1 MQSKRRLSC
10 RRPQTSIITINNN
23 LQLEN
28 FYTLSDKFASIN
40 ETYDKLS
47 AELDE
52 IYSENG
58 GEVTEDTTE
67 RERLL
72 EEMNELKEQCV
83 REIVDNSDAYAEIA
97 LNKRAQQEVAEAE
110 MKAVKEQQRKVLDTL
125 QARVNK
131 YERAYKFWLENFD
144 AAMRV
149 AECSKIGGAKTD
161 KKHSVWYQ
169 TTTSVEVADNIL
181 ERYDEVISELAAKL
195 PDWVTIQVSVNK
207 TKLKALEVLPE
218 GVTKVENKTVR
229 IK

>member
-1 MQSKRRLSC
+1 M
-10 RRPQTSIITINNN
+10 
-23 LQLEN
+23 EN
-28 FYTLSDKFASIN
+28 FYTLSDKFSSMS

-169 TTTSVEVADNIL
+169 TTTSVEVADDIL
-181 ERYDEVISELAAKL
+181 EKYDEVISELAAKL

>member
-1 MQSKRRLSC
+1 M
-10 RRPQTSIITINNN
+10 
-23 LQLEN
+23 EN
-28 FYTLSDKFASIN
+28 FYTLSDKFASIS

-72 EEMNELKEQCV
+72 KEMNELKEQCV

-169 TTTSVEVADNIL
+169 TTTSVEVPDDIL
-181 ERYDEVISELAAKL
+181 ERYNEVISELAAKL
-195 PDWVTIQVSVNK
+195 PEWVTIQVSVNK

-218 GVTKVENKTVR
+218 GVTKIENKTVR

>member
-1 MQSKRRLSC
+1 M
-10 RRPQTSIITINNN
+10 
-23 LQLEN
+23 EN
-28 FYTLSDKFASIN
+28 FYTLSDKFASIS

-67 RERLL
+67 REKLL
-72 EEMNELKEQCV
+72 EEMNALKEQCV

-131 YERAYKFWLENFD
+131 YERAYRFWLENFD
-144 AAMRV
+144 AAMRI

-169 TTTSVEVADNIL
+169 TTTSVEVADDIL

-195 PDWVTIQVSVNK
+195 PEWVTIQVSVNK
-207 TKLKALEVLPE
+207 TKLKALGVLPE

>member
-1 MQSKRRLSC
+1 M
-10 RRPQTSIITINNN
+10 
-23 LQLEN
+23 EN
-28 FYTLSDKFASIN
+28 FYTLSEKFASIS

-58 GEVTEDTTE
+58 GEVTEDTTA

-149 AECSKIGGAKTD
+149 AECSKIGGAKTE

-169 TTTSVEVADNIL
+169 TTTSVEVAGDIL

-195 PDWVTIQVSVNK
+195 PEWVTILVSVNK
-207 TKLKALEVLPE
+207 TKLKAQEVLPE
-218 GVTKVENKTVR
+218 GVVRVENKTVR

>member
-1 MQSKRRLSC
+1 M
-10 RRPQTSIITINNN
+10 
-23 LQLEN
+23 EN
-28 FYTLSDKFASIN
+28 FYTLSDKFASIS

-72 EEMNELKEQCV
+72 KEMNELKEQCV

-125 QARVNK
+125 QASVNK

-169 TTTSVEVADNIL
+169 TTTSVEVADDIL
-181 ERYDEVISELAAKL
+181 ERYDDVISELAAKL
-195 PDWVTIQVSVNK
+195 PEWVTIQVSVNK
-207 TKLKALEVLPE
+207 TKLKAQEVLPE
-218 GVTKVENKTVR
+218 GAVKVENKTVR

>member
-1 MQSKRRLSC
+1 M
-10 RRPQTSIITINNN
+10 
-23 LQLEN
+23 EN

-72 EEMNELKEQCV
+72 EEMNELKKQCI

-181 ERYDEVISELAAKL
+181 ERYNEVISELAAKL

>member
-1 MQSKRRLSC
+1 M
-10 RRPQTSIITINNN
+10 
-23 LQLEN
+23 EN
-28 FYTLSDKFASIN
+28 FYTLSDKFASIS
-40 ETYDKLS
+40 EAYDKLS

-58 GEVTEDTTE
+58 GEVTDDTTE

-72 EEMNELKEQCV
+72 AEMNELKEQCV

-169 TTTSVEVADNIL
+169 TTTSVEVADDIL

-195 PDWVTIQVSVNK
+195 PEWVTIQVSVNK
-207 TKLKALEVLPE
+207 TKLKAQEVLPE
-218 GVTKVENKTVR
+218 GAVKVENKTVR

>member
-1 MQSKRRLSC
+1 M
-10 RRPQTSIITINNN
+10 
-23 LQLEN
+23 EN
-28 FYTLSDKFASIN
+28 FYTLSDKFASIS

-169 TTTSVEVADNIL
+169 TTTSVEVADDIL
-181 ERYDEVISELAAKL
+181 ERYNEVISELAAKL
-195 PDWVTIQVSVNK
+195 PEWVTVQVSVNK

>member
-1 MQSKRRLSC
+1 M
-10 RRPQTSIITINNN
+10 
-23 LQLEN
+23 EN
-28 FYTLSDKFASIN
+28 FYTLSDKFASIS

-181 ERYDEVISELAAKL
+181 ERYDEVISEMAAKL
-195 PDWVTIQVSVNK
+195 PEWVTIQVSVNK
-207 TKLKALEVLPE
+207 TKLKAQEVLPE
-218 GVTKVENKTVR
+218 GAVKVENKTVR

>member
-1 MQSKRRLSC
+1 M
-10 RRPQTSIITINNN
+10 
-23 LQLEN
+23 EN

-149 AECSKIGGAKTD
+149 AECSKIGGVKTD

-181 ERYDEVISELAAKL
+181 ERYDDVISELAAKL
-195 PDWVTIQVSVNK
+195 PEWVTIQVSVNK

>member
-1 MQSKRRLSC
+1 M
-10 RRPQTSIITINNN
+10 
-23 LQLEN
+23 EN

-67 RERLL
+67 RERIL

-195 PDWVTIQVSVNK
+195 PEWVTIQVSVNK

>member
-1 MQSKRRLSC
+1 M
-10 RRPQTSIITINNN
+10 
-23 LQLEN
+23 EN
-28 FYTLSDKFASIN
+28 FYTLSDKFASIS

-169 TTTSVEVADNIL
+169 TTTSVEVADDIL

-195 PDWVTIQVSVNK
+195 PEWVTIQVSVNK
-207 TKLKALEVLPE
+207 TKLKAQEVLPE
-218 GVTKVENKTVR
+218 GAVKVENKTVR

>member
-1 MQSKRRLSC
+1 M
-10 RRPQTSIITINNN
+10 
-23 LQLEN
+23 EN
-28 FYTLSDKFASIN
+28 FYTLSDKFASIS

-58 GEVTEDTTE
+58 GEVTDDTTE

-72 EEMNELKEQCV
+72 AEMNELKEQCV

-169 TTTSVEVADNIL
+169 TTTSVEVADDIL
-181 ERYDEVISELAAKL
+181 ERYDEVIGELAAKL
-195 PDWVTIQVSVNK
+195 PEWVTIQVSVNK

>member
-1 MQSKRRLSC
+1 M
-10 RRPQTSIITINNN
+10 
-23 LQLEN
+23 EN
-28 FYTLSDKFASIN
+28 FYTLSDKFASISK
-40 ETYDKLS
+40 TYDKLS

-169 TTTSVEVADNIL
+169 TTTSVEVADDIL
-181 ERYDEVISELAAKL
+181 ERYNEVISELAAKL
-195 PDWVTIQVSVNK
+195 PEWVTIQVSVNK

>member
-1 MQSKRRLSC
+1 M
-10 RRPQTSIITINNN
+10 
-23 LQLEN
+23 EN

-149 AECSKIGGAKTD
+149 AECSKIGGVKTD

-181 ERYDEVISELAAKL
+181 ERYDDVISELAAKL
-195 PDWVTIQVSVNK
+195 PDWAIIQVSVNK

>member
-1 MQSKRRLSC
+1 M
-10 RRPQTSIITINNN
+10 
-23 LQLEN
+23 EN

-181 ERYDEVISELAAKL
+181 ERYDDVISELAAKL
-195 PDWVTIQVSVNK
+195 PEWVTIQVSVNK

>member
-1 MQSKRRLSC
+1 M
-10 RRPQTSIITINNN
+10 
-23 LQLEN
+23 EN
-28 FYTLSDKFASIN
+28 FYTLSDKFASIS

-110 MKAVKEQQRKVLDTL
+110 MKAVKEQQRKVLDNL

-149 AECSKIGGAKTD
+149 AECSKIGGAKSD

-169 TTTSVEVADNIL
+169 TTTSVEVADDIL

-195 PDWVTIQVSVNK
+195 PEWVTIQVSVNK
-207 TKLKALEVLPE
+207 TKLKAQEVLPE
-218 GVTKVENKTVR
+218 GAVKVENKTVR

>member
-1 MQSKRRLSC
+1 M
-10 RRPQTSIITINNN
+10 
-23 LQLEN
+23 EN
-28 FYTLSDKFASIN
+28 FYTLSDKFASIS

-181 ERYDEVISELAAKL
+181 ESYDEVISELAAKL
-195 PDWVTIQVSVNK
+195 PEWVTIQVSVNK
-207 TKLKALEVLPE
+207 TKLKAQEVLPE
-218 GVTKVENKTVR
+218 GAVKVENKTVR

>member
-1 MQSKRRLSC
+1 M
-10 RRPQTSIITINNN
+10 
-23 LQLEN
+23 EN
-28 FYTLSDKFASIN
+28 FYTLSDKFAGIS

-131 YERAYKFWLENFD
+131 YERAYKFWLENSD

-181 ERYDEVISELAAKL
+181 ERYDYVISELAAKL
-195 PDWVTIQVSVNK
+195 PEWVTIQVSVNK
-207 TKLKALEVLPE
+207 TKMKALEVLPE

>member
-1 MQSKRRLSC
+1 M
-10 RRPQTSIITINNN
+10 
-23 LQLEN
+23 EN
-28 FYTLSDKFASIN
+28 FYTLSEKFASIS

-195 PDWVTIQVSVNK
+195 PEWVTIQVSVNK
-207 TKLKALEVLPE
+207 TKLKAQEVLPE
-218 GVTKVENKTVR
+218 GAVKVENKTVR

>member
-1 MQSKRRLSC
+1 MV
-10 RRPQTSIITINNN
+10 
-23 LQLEN
+23 N
-28 FYTLSDKFASIN
+28 FYTLSDKFASIS

-97 LNKRAQQEVAEAE
+97 LNKRALQEVAEAE
-110 MKAVKEQQRKVLDTL
+110 VKAVKEQQRKVIDTL

-131 YERAYKFWLENFD
+131 YERAYRFWLENFD

-181 ERYDEVISELAAKL
+181 ESYDEVISELAAKL
-195 PDWVTIQVSVNK
+195 PEWVTIQVSVNK
-207 TKLKALEVLPE
+207 TKLKAQEVLPE
-218 GVTKVENKTVR
+218 GVVRVENKTVR

>member
-1 MQSKRRLSC
+1 M
-10 RRPQTSIITINNN
+10 
-23 LQLEN
+23 EN
-28 FYTLSDKFASIN
+28 FYTLSDKFASIS

-195 PDWVTIQVSVNK
+195 PEWVTIQVSVNK

>member
-1 MQSKRRLSC
+1 M
-10 RRPQTSIITINNN
+10 
-23 LQLEN
+23 EN

-195 PDWVTIQVSVNK
+195 PEWVTIQVSVNK

>member
-1 MQSKRRLSC
+1 M
-10 RRPQTSIITINNN
+10 
-23 LQLEN
+23 EN
-28 FYTLSDKFASIN
+28 FYTLSEKFASIS

-110 MKAVKEQQRKVLDTL
+110 MKAVKEQQRKILDTL

-195 PDWVTIQVSVNK
+195 PEWVTIQVSVNK

>member
-1 MQSKRRLSC
+1 MV
-10 RRPQTSIITINNN
+10 
-23 LQLEN
+23 N
-28 FYTLSDKFASIN
+28 FYTLSDKFASIS

-72 EEMNELKEQCV
+72 EELNELKEQCV

-181 ERYDEVISELAAKL
+181 ESYDEVISELAAKL
-195 PDWVTIQVSVNK
+195 PEWVTLQVSVNK
-207 TKLKALEVLPE
+207 TKLKAQEVLPE
-218 GVTKVENKTVR
+218 GAVKVENKTVR

>member
-1 MQSKRRLSC
+1 M
-10 RRPQTSIITINNN
+10 
-23 LQLEN
+23 EN
-28 FYTLSDKFASIN
+28 FYTLSDKFAGIN

-195 PDWVTIQVSVNK
+195 PEWVTIQVSVNK

>member
-1 MQSKRRLSC
+1 M
-10 RRPQTSIITINNN
+10 
-23 LQLEN
+23 EN

-110 MKAVKEQQRKVLDTL
+110 MKAVKDQQRKVLDTL

-169 TTTSVEVADNIL
+169 TTTSIEVPDDFIS
-181 ERYDEVISELAAKL
+181 ESYGDIISELAAKL
-195 PDWVTIQVSVNK
+195 PEWVTIQVSVNK

>member
-1 MQSKRRLSC
+1 M
-10 RRPQTSIITINNN
+10 
-23 LQLEN
+23 EN
-28 FYTLSDKFASIN
+28 FYTLSDKFASIS

-181 ERYDEVISELAAKL
+181 ERYDDVISELAAKL

-218 GVTKVENKTVR
+218 GANKVENKTVR

>member
-1 MQSKRRLSC
+1 M
-10 RRPQTSIITINNN
+10 
-23 LQLEN
+23 EN
-28 FYTLSDKFASIN
+28 FYTLSDKFASIS

-72 EEMNELKEQCV
+72 EEMNELKEQCI

>member
-1 MQSKRRLSC
+1 M
-10 RRPQTSIITINNN
+10 
-23 LQLEN
+23 EN
-28 FYTLSDKFASIN
+28 FYTLSDKFASIS

-58 GEVTEDTTE
+58 GEVTEDTSE

-195 PDWVTIQVSVNK
+195 PEWVTIQVSVNK
-207 TKLKALEVLPE
+207 TKLKAQEVLPE
-218 GVTKVENKTVR
+218 GAVKVENKTVR

>member
-1 MQSKRRLSC
+1 MV
-10 RRPQTSIITINNN
+10 
-23 LQLEN
+23 N
-28 FYTLSDKFASIN
+28 FYTLSDKFASIS

-72 EEMNELKEQCV
+72 EELNELKEQCV

-181 ERYDEVISELAAKL
+181 ESYDEVISELAEKL
-195 PDWVTIQVSVNK
+195 PEWVTIQVSVNK
-207 TKLKALEVLPE
+207 TKLKAQEVLPE
-218 GVTKVENKTVR
+218 GAVKVENKTVR

>member
-1 MQSKRRLSC
+1 M
-10 RRPQTSIITINNN
+10 
-23 LQLEN
+23 EN
-28 FYTLSDKFASIN
+28 FYTLSDKFASIS

-169 TTTSVEVADNIL
+169 TTTSVEVADDIL

-195 PDWVTIQVSVNK
+195 PEWVTIQVSVNK

-218 GVTKVENKTVR
+218 GAVKIENKTVR

>member
-1 MQSKRRLSC
+1 M
-10 RRPQTSIITINNN
+10 
-23 LQLEN
+23 EN
-28 FYTLSDKFASIN
+28 FYTLSDKFASIS

-110 MKAVKEQQRKVLDTL
+110 MKAVKEQQRKVLDNL

-195 PDWVTIQVSVNK
+195 PEWVTIQVSVNK
-207 TKLKALEVLPE
+207 TKLKAQEVLPE
-218 GVTKVENKTVR
+218 GAVKVENKTVR

>member
-1 MQSKRRLSC
+1 M
-10 RRPQTSIITINNN
+10 
-23 LQLEN
+23 EN
-28 FYTLSDKFASIN
+28 FYTLSDKFASIS

-58 GEVTEDTTE
+58 GEVTEDSTA

-83 REIVDNSDAYAEIA
+83 REIVENSDAYAEIA

-169 TTTSVEVADNIL
+169 TTTSVEVADDIL
-181 ERYDEVISELAAKL
+181 ERYDEVIGELAAKL
-195 PDWVTIQVSVNK
+195 PEWVTIQVSVNR
-207 TKLKALEVLPE
+207 TKLKAQEVLPD
-218 GVTKVENKTVR
+218 GAVKVENKTVR

>member
-1 MQSKRRLSC
+1 M
-10 RRPQTSIITINNN
+10 
-23 LQLEN
+23 EN

-131 YERAYKFWLENFD
+131 YEMAYKFWLENFD

-169 TTTSVEVADNIL
+169 TTTSIEVPDDFIS
-181 ERYDEVISELAAKL
+181 ESYGDIISELAAKL
-195 PDWVTIQVSVNK
+195 PEWVTIQVSVNK

>member
-1 MQSKRRLSC
+1 M
-10 RRPQTSIITINNN
+10 
-23 LQLEN
+23 EN

-181 ERYDEVISELAAKL
+181 ERYNEVISELAAKL

>member
-1 MQSKRRLSC
+1 M
-10 RRPQTSIITINNN
+10 
-23 LQLEN
+23 EN
-28 FYTLSDKFASIN
+28 FYTLSDKFASIS

-169 TTTSVEVADNIL
+169 TTTSVEVADDIL

-195 PDWVTIQVSVNK
+195 PEWVTIQISVNK

-218 GVTKVENKTVR
+218 GVTKIENKTVR

>member
-1 MQSKRRLSC
+1 M
-10 RRPQTSIITINNN
+10 
-23 LQLEN
+23 EN

-149 AECSKIGGAKTD
+149 AEC
-161 KKHSVWYQ
+161 
-169 TTTSVEVADNIL
+169 
-181 ERYDEVISELAAKL
+181 
-195 PDWVTIQVSVNK
+195 
-207 TKLKALEVLPE
+207 
-218 GVTKVENKTVR
+218 
-229 IK
+229 

>member
-1 MQSKRRLSC
+1 M
-10 RRPQTSIITINNN
+10 
-23 LQLEN
+23 EN

-169 TTTSVEVADNIL
+169 TTTSIEVHDDFIS
-181 ERYDEVISELAAKL
+181 ESYGDIISELAAKL
-195 PDWVTIQVSVNK
+195 PEWVTIQVSVNK

>member
-1 MQSKRRLSC
+1 M
-10 RRPQTSIITINNN
+10 
-23 LQLEN
+23 EN

-195 PDWVTIQVSVNK
+195 PEWVTIQVSVNK
-207 TKLKALEVLPE
+207 TKMKALEVLPE